1 MSTEYLFPALKITKI
16 GYDEKGEAVKISKI
30 EKLIL
35 IGLADRAD
43 EQGSCYPSKRDLAN
57 IAVCSEKTVQRTIQ
71 TLQEKGFMKVQAR
84 AIDGRQT
91 SNRYFLSLDRMMQ
104 AMVFSR
110 GDTMSPRVG
119 HSDSPEGDTMSPR
132 VGHSDSP
139 EGDTMS
145 HEPHIGTS
153 HLTSQKE
160 PHTLRAAAS
169 ETAGE
174 LFEQFRAAYPASR
187 RKTEVKQAKAQ
198 FTAALKKVDSPQ
210 VLIDAAAAY
219 ATYCQVQGTEPRYI
233 KGMWRWLRDERWMD
247 EYEANQQFMSKA
259 SRMRARMGVHSPW
272 FPEATAPTTNPFQ
285 HQPASVALEAPRYD
299 NQNILEVK
307 AS

>member
-1 MSTEYLFPALKITKI
+1 MSTKYLFPALAIEDGIT
-16 GYDEKGEAVKISKI
+16 AH
-30 EKLIL
+30 EKLVL
-35 IGLADRAD
+35 IALADMAD
-43 EQGSCYPSKRDLAN
+43 DDGICWPAMKKVAKKSLCSKRTA
-57 IAVCSEKTVQRTIQ
+57 Q
-71 TLQEKGFMKVQAR
+71 R
-84 AIDGRQT
+84 AIGRFEDMQILSKTERPKEQKRNDSNLYQLDFMALIHMTNSVLKGDTVSPTGRQGDT
-91 SNRYFLSLDRMMQ
+91 H
-104 AMVFSR
+104 R
-110 GDTMSPRVG
+110 GDTVSPTGRQ
-119 HSDSPEGDTMSPR
+119 GDTQ
-132 VGHSDSP
+132 V
-139 EGDTMS
+139 GDTVTP
-145 HEPHIGTS
+145 ETIN
-153 HLTSQKE
+153 KE
-160 PHTLRAAAS
+160 PTNRTYQEPITGTGAASAAAS
-169 ETAGE
+169 EPVGE

-219 ATYCQVQGTEPRYI
+219 ANWCQVQGTEPRYI

-285 HQPASVALEAPRYD
+285 HQTAPVALEAPRYD

>member
-119 HSDSPEGDTMSPR
+119 HSDSPEGDTMS
-132 VGHSDSP
+132 
-139 EGDTMS
+139 

-160 PHTLRAAAS
+160 PHTLRAAVS

-187 RKTEVKQAKAQ
+187 RKTEVKLAKAQ

-219 ATYCQVQGTEPRYI
+219 ANWCQVQGTEPRYI

-285 HQPASVALEAPRYD
+285 HQTAPVALEAPRYD

>member
-1 MSTEYLFPALKITKI
+1 MSTKYLFPALAIEEGIT
-16 GYDEKGEAVKISKI
+16 AH
-30 EKLIL
+30 EKLVL
-35 IGLADRAD
+35 IALADMAD
-43 EQGSCYPSKRDLAN
+43 DDGICWPAMKKVAKKSLCSKRTA
-57 IAVCSEKTVQRTIQ
+57 Q
-71 TLQEKGFMKVQAR
+71 R
-84 AIDGRQT
+84 AIGRFEDMQILSKTERPKEQKRNDSNLYQLDFMALIHMTNSVLKGDTVSPTGRQGDT
-91 SNRYFLSLDRMMQ
+91 H
-104 AMVFSR
+104 R
-110 GDTMSPRVG
+110 GDTVSPTGRQ
-119 HSDSPEGDTMSPR
+119 GDTQ
-132 VGHSDSP
+132 V
-139 EGDTMS
+139 GDTVTPETINK
-145 HEPHIGTS
+145 EPTNRTYQEPITGTS
-153 HLTSQKE
+153 AAS
-160 PHTLRAAAS
+160 AAAS

-219 ATYCQVQGTEPRYI
+219 ANWCQVQGTEPRYI

-285 HQPASVALEAPRYD
+285 HQPAPVALEAPRYD

>member
-1 MSTEYLFPALKITKI
+1 MSTKYLFPALAIEDGIT
-16 GYDEKGEAVKISKI
+16 AH
-30 EKLIL
+30 EKLVL
-35 IGLADRAD
+35 IALADMAD
-43 EQGSCYPSKRDLAN
+43 DDGICWPAMKKVAKKSLCSKRTA
-57 IAVCSEKTVQRTIQ
+57 Q
-71 TLQEKGFMKVQAR
+71 R
-84 AIDGRQT
+84 AIGRFEDMQILSKTERPKEQKRNDSNLYQLDFMALIHMTNSVLKGDTVSPTGRQGDT
-91 SNRYFLSLDRMMQ
+91 H
-104 AMVFSR
+104 R
-110 GDTMSPRVG
+110 GDTVSPTGRQ
-119 HSDSPEGDTMSPR
+119 GDTQ
-132 VGHSDSP
+132 V
-139 EGDTMS
+139 GDTVTP
-145 HEPHIGTS
+145 ETIN
-153 HLTSQKE
+153 KE
-160 PHTLRAAAS
+160 PTNRTYQEPITGTGAASAAAS

-187 RKTEVKQAKAQ
+187 RKTEVKQAKTQ

-219 ATYCQVQGTEPRYI
+219 ANWCQVQGTEPRYI

-285 HQPASVALEAPRYD
+285 HQTAPVALEAPRYD

>member
-1 MSTEYLFPALKITKI
+1 MSTKYLFPALAIEDGIT
-16 GYDEKGEAVKISKI
+16 AH
-30 EKLIL
+30 EKLVL
-35 IGLADRAD
+35 IALADMAD
-43 EQGSCYPSKRDLAN
+43 DDGICWPAMKKVAKKSLCSKRTA
-57 IAVCSEKTVQRTIQ
+57 Q
-71 TLQEKGFMKVQAR
+71 R
-84 AIDGRQT
+84 AIGRFEDMQILSKTERPKEQKRNDSNLYQLDFIALIHMTNSVLKGDTVSPTGRQGDT
-91 SNRYFLSLDRMMQ
+91 H
-104 AMVFSR
+104 R
-110 GDTMSPRVG
+110 GDTVSPTGRQ
-119 HSDSPEGDTMSPR
+119 GDTQ
-132 VGHSDSP
+132 V
-139 EGDTMS
+139 GDTVTP
-145 HEPHIGTS
+145 ETIN
-153 HLTSQKE
+153 KE
-160 PHTLRAAAS
+160 PTNRTYQEPITGTGAASAAAS
-169 ETAGE
+169 EPVGE

-219 ATYCQVQGTEPRYI
+219 ANWCQVQGTEPRYI

-285 HQPASVALEAPRYD
+285 HQTAPVALEAPRYD

>member
-1 MSTEYLFPALKITKI
+1 MSTKYLFPALAIEEGIT
-16 GYDEKGEAVKISKI
+16 AH
-30 EKLIL
+30 EKLVL
-35 IGLADRAD
+35 IALADMAD
-43 EQGSCYPSKRDLAN
+43 DDGICWPAMKKVAKKSLCSKRTA
-57 IAVCSEKTVQRTIQ
+57 Q
-71 TLQEKGFMKVQAR
+71 R
-84 AIDGRQT
+84 AIGRFEDMQILSKTERPKEQKRNDSNLYQLDFMALIHMTNSVLKGDTVSPTGRQGDT
-91 SNRYFLSLDRMMQ
+91 H
-104 AMVFSR
+104 R
-110 GDTMSPRVG
+110 GDTVSPTGRQ
-119 HSDSPEGDTMSPR
+119 GDTQ
-132 VGHSDSP
+132 V
-139 EGDTMS
+139 GDTVTPETINK
-145 HEPHIGTS
+145 EPTNRTYQEPITGTS
-153 HLTSQKE
+153 AAS
-160 PHTLRAAAS
+160 AAAS

-219 ATYCQVQGTEPRYI
+219 ANYCQVQGTEPRYI

-272 FPEATAPTTNPFQ
+272 FPEATATTGNPFQ
-285 HQPASVALEAPRYD
+285 HQTAPAALTPRYD

>member
-1 MSTEYLFPALKITKI
+1 MSTKYLFPALAIEDGIT
-16 GYDEKGEAVKISKI
+16 AH
-30 EKLIL
+30 EKLVL
-35 IGLADRAD
+35 IALADMAD
-43 EQGSCYPSKRDLAN
+43 DDGICWPAMKKVAKKSLCSKRTA
-57 IAVCSEKTVQRTIQ
+57 Q
-71 TLQEKGFMKVQAR
+71 R
-84 AIDGRQT
+84 AIGRFEDMQILSKTERPKEQKRNDSNLYQLDFMALIHMTNSVLKGDTVSPTGRQGDT
-91 SNRYFLSLDRMMQ
+91 H
-104 AMVFSR
+104 R
-110 GDTMSPRVG
+110 GDTVSPTGRQGDIQV
-119 HSDSPEGDTMSPR
+119 GDT
-132 VGHSDSP
+132 VTP
-139 EGDTMS
+139 ET
-145 HEPHIGTS
+145 IN
-153 HLTSQKE
+153 KE
-160 PHTLRAAAS
+160 PTNRTYQEPITGTGAASAAAS
-169 ETAGE
+169 EPVGE

-219 ATYCQVQGTEPRYI
+219 ANWCQVQGTEPRYI

-285 HQPASVALEAPRYD
+285 HQPAPVALEAPRYD

>member
-1 MSTEYLFPALKITKI
+1 MSTKYLFPALAIEDGIT
-16 GYDEKGEAVKISKI
+16 AH
-30 EKLIL
+30 EKLVL
-35 IGLADRAD
+35 IALADMAD
-43 EQGSCYPSKRDLAN
+43 DDGICWPAMKKVAKKSLCSKRTA
-57 IAVCSEKTVQRTIQ
+57 Q
-71 TLQEKGFMKVQAR
+71 R
-84 AIDGRQT
+84 AIGRFEDMQILSKTERPKEQKRNDSNLYQLDFMALIHMTNSVLKGDTVSPTGRQSDT
-91 SNRYFLSLDRMMQ
+91 H
-104 AMVFSR
+104 R
-110 GDTMSPRVG
+110 GDTVSPTGRQ
-119 HSDSPEGDTMSPR
+119 SDTQVGDT
-132 VGHSDSP
+132 VTP
-139 EGDTMS
+139 ET
-145 HEPHIGTS
+145 IN
-153 HLTSQKE
+153 KE
-160 PHTLRAAAS
+160 PTNRTYQEPITGTGAASVAAS

-187 RKTEVKQAKAQ
+187 RKTEVKQARSQ

-219 ATYCQVQGTEPRYI
+219 ANYCQVQGTEPRYI

-285 HQPASVALEAPRYD
+285 HQTAPVALEAPRYD

>member
-119 HSDSPEGDTMSPR
+119 HSDSPEGDTMS
-132 VGHSDSP
+132 
-139 EGDTMS
+139 

-160 PHTLRAAAS
+160 PHTLRAAVS
-169 ETAGE
+169 ETVGE

-219 ATYCQVQGTEPRYI
+219 ANYCQVQGTEPRYI

-272 FPEATAPTTNPFQ
+272 FPEATTPTTNPFQ
-285 HQPASVALEAPRYD
+285 HQPAPVALEAPRYD

>member
-1 MSTEYLFPALKITKI
+1 MSTKYLFPALAIEDGIT
-16 GYDEKGEAVKISKI
+16 AH
-30 EKLIL
+30 EKLVL
-35 IGLADRAD
+35 IALADMAD
-43 EQGSCYPSKRDLAN
+43 DDGICWPAMKKVAKKSLCSKRTA
-57 IAVCSEKTVQRTIQ
+57 Q
-71 TLQEKGFMKVQAR
+71 R
-84 AIDGRQT
+84 AIGRFEDMQILSKTERPKEQKRNDSNLYQLDFMALIHMTNSVLKGDTVSPSGRQGDT
-91 SNRYFLSLDRMMQ
+91 H
-104 AMVFSR
+104 R
-110 GDTMSPRVG
+110 GDTVSPSGRQ
-119 HSDSPEGDTMSPR
+119 GDTQ
-132 VGHSDSP
+132 V
-139 EGDTMS
+139 GDTVTP
-145 HEPHIGTS
+145 ETIN
-153 HLTSQKE
+153 KE
-160 PHTLRAAAS
+160 PTNRTYQEPITGTGAASAAAS

-198 FTAALKKVDSPQ
+198 FTAALKKVDTPQ

-219 ATYCQVQGTEPRYI
+219 ANWCQVQGTEPRYI

-285 HQPASVALEAPRYD
+285 HQTAPVALEAPRYD

>member
-1 MSTEYLFPALKITKI
+1 MSTKYLFPALAIEEGIT
-16 GYDEKGEAVKISKI
+16 AH
-30 EKLIL
+30 EKLVL
-35 IGLADRAD
+35 IALADMAD
-43 EQGSCYPSKRDLAN
+43 DDGICWPAMKKVAKKSLCSKRTA
-57 IAVCSEKTVQRTIQ
+57 Q
-71 TLQEKGFMKVQAR
+71 R
-84 AIDGRQT
+84 AIGRFEDMQILSKTERPKEQKRNDSNLYQLDFMALIHMTNSVLKGDTVSPTGRQ
-91 SNRYFLSLDRMMQ
+91 
-104 AMVFSR
+104 
-110 GDTMSPRVG
+110 GDTQV
-119 HSDSPEGDTMSPR
+119 GDT
-132 VGHSDSP
+132 VTP
-139 EGDTMS
+139 ETINK
-145 HEPHIGTS
+145 EPTNRTYQEPITGTS
-153 HLTSQKE
+153 AAS
-160 PHTLRAAAS
+160 AAAS

-187 RKTEVKQAKAQ
+187 RKTEVKQARSQ

-219 ATYCQVQGTEPRYI
+219 ANYCQVQGTEPRYI

-285 HQPASVALEAPRYD
+285 HQTAPVALEAPRYD

>member
-119 HSDSPEGDTMSPR
+119 HSDSPEGDTMS
-132 VGHSDSP
+132 
-139 EGDTMS
+139 

-219 ATYCQVQGTEPRYI
+219 ANYCQVQGTEPRYI

-272 FPEATAPTTNPFQ
+272 FPEATATTGNPFQ
-285 HQPASVALEAPRYD
+285 HQTAPAALTPRYD

>member
-119 HSDSPEGDTMSPR
+119 HSDSPEGDTMS
-132 VGHSDSP
+132 
-139 EGDTMS
+139 

-160 PHTLRAAAS
+160 PHTLRAATS

-187 RKTEVKQAKAQ
+187 RKTEVKQARSQ

-219 ATYCQVQGTEPRYI
+219 ANWCQVQGTEPRYI

>member
-119 HSDSPEGDTMSPR
+119 HSDSPEGDTMS
-132 VGHSDSP
+132 
-139 EGDTMS
+139 

-169 ETAGE
+169 ESAGE

-219 ATYCQVQGTEPRYI
+219 ANWCQVQGTEPRYI

>member
-1 MSTEYLFPALKITKI
+1 MSTKYLFPALAIEDGIT
-16 GYDEKGEAVKISKI
+16 AH
-30 EKLIL
+30 EKLVL
-35 IGLADRAD
+35 IALADMAD
-43 EQGSCYPSKRDLAN
+43 DDGICWPAMKKVAKKSLCSKRTA
-57 IAVCSEKTVQRTIQ
+57 Q
-71 TLQEKGFMKVQAR
+71 R
-84 AIDGRQT
+84 AIGRFEDMQILSKTERPKEQKRNDSNLYQLDFMALIHMTNSVLKGDTVSPTGRQSDT
-91 SNRYFLSLDRMMQ
+91 Q
-104 AMVFSR
+104 V
-110 GDTMSPRVG
+110 GDTVT
-119 HSDSPEGDTMSPR
+119 PETINK
-132 VGHSDSP
+132 
-139 EGDTMS
+139 
-145 HEPHIGTS
+145 EPTNRTYQEPITGTS
-153 HLTSQKE
+153 AAS
-160 PHTLRAAAS
+160 AAAS

-219 ATYCQVQGTEPRYI
+219 ANYCQVQGTEPRYI

-272 FPEATAPTTNPFQ
+272 FPEATATTGNPFQ
-285 HQPASVALEAPRYD
+285 HQHAPVALEAPRYD

>member
-1 MSTEYLFPALKITKI
+1 MSTKYLFPALAIEEGIT
-16 GYDEKGEAVKISKI
+16 AH
-30 EKLIL
+30 EKLVL
-35 IGLADRAD
+35 IALADMAD
-43 EQGSCYPSKRDLAN
+43 DDGICWPAMKKVAKKSLCSKRTA
-57 IAVCSEKTVQRTIQ
+57 Q
-71 TLQEKGFMKVQAR
+71 R
-84 AIDGRQT
+84 AIGRFEDMQILSKTERPKEQKRNDSNLYQLDFMALIHITNSVLKGDTVSPTGRQGDT
-91 SNRYFLSLDRMMQ
+91 H
-104 AMVFSR
+104 R
-110 GDTMSPRVG
+110 GDTVSPTGRQ
-119 HSDSPEGDTMSPR
+119 GDTQ
-132 VGHSDSP
+132 V
-139 EGDTMS
+139 GDTVTPETINK
-145 HEPHIGTS
+145 EPTNRTYQEPITGTS
-153 HLTSQKE
+153 AAS
-160 PHTLRAAAS
+160 AAAS

-219 ATYCQVQGTEPRYI
+219 ANYCQVQGTEPRYI

-272 FPEATAPTTNPFQ
+272 FPEATATTGNPFQ
-285 HQPASVALEAPRYD
+285 HQTAPAALTPRYD

>member
-119 HSDSPEGDTMSPR
+119 HSDSPEGDTMS
-132 VGHSDSP
+132 
-139 EGDTMS
+139 

-187 RKTEVKQAKAQ
+187 RKTEVKQARSQ

-272 FPEATAPTTNPFQ
+272 FPEATVPTTNSFQ
-285 HQPASVALEAPRYD
+285 HQPAPVALEAPRYD

>member
-1 MSTEYLFPALKITKI
+1 MSTKYLFPALAIEEGIT
-16 GYDEKGEAVKISKI
+16 AH
-30 EKLIL
+30 EKLVL
-35 IGLADRAD
+35 IALADMAD
-43 EQGSCYPSKRDLAN
+43 DDGICWPAMKKVAKKSLCSKRTA
-57 IAVCSEKTVQRTIQ
+57 Q
-71 TLQEKGFMKVQAR
+71 R
-84 AIDGRQT
+84 AIGRFEDMQILSKTERPKEQKRNDSNLYQLDFMALIHMTNSVLKGDTVTPTGRQGDT
-91 SNRYFLSLDRMMQ
+91 H
-104 AMVFSR
+104 R
-110 GDTMSPRVG
+110 GDMVSPTGRQ
-119 HSDSPEGDTMSPR
+119 GDTQ
-132 VGHSDSP
+132 V
-139 EGDTMS
+139 GDTVTPETINK
-145 HEPHIGTS
+145 EPTNRTYQEPITGTS
-153 HLTSQKE
+153 AAS
-160 PHTLRAAAS
+160 AAAS

-219 ATYCQVQGTEPRYI
+219 ANYCQVQGTEPRYI

-285 HQPASVALEAPRYD
+285 HQTAPVALEAPRYD

>member
-1 MSTEYLFPALKITKI
+1 MSTKYLFPALAIEEGIT
-16 GYDEKGEAVKISKI
+16 AH
-30 EKLIL
+30 EKLVL
-35 IGLADRAD
+35 IALADMAD
-43 EQGSCYPSKRDLAN
+43 DDGVCWPAMKKVAKKSLCSKRTA
-57 IAVCSEKTVQRTIQ
+57 Q
-71 TLQEKGFMKVQAR
+71 R
-84 AIDGRQT
+84 AIGRFEDMQILSKT
-91 SNRYFLSLDRMMQ
+91 ERPKEQKRNDSNLYQLDFMTLIHMTNS
-104 AMVFSR
+104 VLR
-110 GDTMSPRVG
+110 GDTVSPSGRQ
-119 HSDSPEGDTMSPR
+119 GDTHR
-132 VGHSDSP
+132 
-139 EGDTMS
+139 GDTVS
-145 HEPHIGTS
+145 PSGRQGDAQVGDTVTPETIN
-153 HLTSQKE
+153 KE
-160 PHTLRAAAS
+160 PTNRTYQEPITGTGAASAAAS

-187 RKTEVKQAKAQ
+187 RKTEVKQARSQ

-219 ATYCQVQGTEPRYI
+219 ANYCQVQGTEPRYI

-285 HQPASVALEAPRYD
+285 HQTAPVALEVPRYD

>member
-1 MSTEYLFPALKITKI
+1 MSTKYLFPALAIEEGIT
-16 GYDEKGEAVKISKI
+16 AH
-30 EKLIL
+30 EKLVL
-35 IGLADRAD
+35 IALADMAD
-43 EQGSCYPSKRDLAN
+43 DDGICWPAMKKVAKKSLCSKRTA
-57 IAVCSEKTVQRTIQ
+57 Q
-71 TLQEKGFMKVQAR
+71 R
-84 AIDGRQT
+84 AIGRFEDMQILSKT
-91 SNRYFLSLDRMMQ
+91 ERPKEQKRNDSNLYQLDFMALIHMTNS
-104 AMVFSR
+104 VLR
-110 GDTMSPRVG
+110 GDTVSPTGRQ
-119 HSDSPEGDTMSPR
+119 SDTHRGDTVSPTGR
-132 VGHSDSP
+132 QSDTQV
-139 EGDTMS
+139 GDTVTP
-145 HEPHIGTS
+145 ETIN
-153 HLTSQKE
+153 KE
-160 PHTLRAAAS
+160 PTNRTYQEPITGTGAASAAVS

-187 RKTEVKQAKAQ
+187 RKTEVKQARSQ

-219 ATYCQVQGTEPRYI
+219 ANYCQVQGTEPRYI

-285 HQPASVALEAPRYD
+285 HQTAPVALEAPRYD
-299 NQNILEVK
+299 NQSILEVK

>member
-1 MSTEYLFPALKITKI
+1 MSTKYLFPALAIEDGIT
-16 GYDEKGEAVKISKI
+16 AH
-30 EKLIL
+30 EKLVL
-35 IGLADRAD
+35 IALADMAD
-43 EQGSCYPSKRDLAN
+43 DDGICWPAMKKVAKKSLCSKRTA
-57 IAVCSEKTVQRTIQ
+57 Q
-71 TLQEKGFMKVQAR
+71 R
-84 AIDGRQT
+84 AIGRFEDMQILSKTERPKEQKRNDSNLYQLDFMALIHMTNSVLKGDTVSPSGRQ
-91 SNRYFLSLDRMMQ
+91 
-104 AMVFSR
+104 
-110 GDTMSPRVG
+110 GDTQV
-119 HSDSPEGDTMSPR
+119 GDT
-132 VGHSDSP
+132 VTP
-139 EGDTMS
+139 ET
-145 HEPHIGTS
+145 IN
-153 HLTSQKE
+153 KE
-160 PHTLRAAAS
+160 PTNRTYQEPITGTGAASAAAS

-219 ATYCQVQGTEPRYI
+219 ANWCQVQGTEPRYI

>member
-1 MSTEYLFPALKITKI
+1 MSTKYLFPALAIEDGIT
-16 GYDEKGEAVKISKI
+16 AH
-30 EKLIL
+30 EKLVL
-35 IGLADRAD
+35 IALADMAD
-43 EQGSCYPSKRDLAN
+43 DDGICWPAMKKVAKKSLCSKRTA
-57 IAVCSEKTVQRTIQ
+57 Q
-71 TLQEKGFMKVQAR
+71 R
-84 AIDGRQT
+84 AIGRFEDMQILSKTERPKEQKRNDSNLYQLDFMALIHMTNSVLKGDTVSPTGRQGDT
-91 SNRYFLSLDRMMQ
+91 H
-104 AMVFSR
+104 R
-110 GDTMSPRVG
+110 GDTVSPTGRQ
-119 HSDSPEGDTMSPR
+119 GDTQ
-132 VGHSDSP
+132 V
-139 EGDTMS
+139 GDTVTP
-145 HEPHIGTS
+145 ETIN
-153 HLTSQKE
+153 KE
-160 PHTLRAAAS
+160 PTNRTYQEPITGTGAASAAAS

-219 ATYCQVQGTEPRYI
+219 ANYCQVQGTEPRYI
-233 KGMWRWLRDERWMD
+233 KGMWRWLRDERWTD

-285 HQPASVALEAPRYD
+285 HQPAPVALEAPRYD

>member
-160 PHTLRAAAS
+160 PHTLRAATS

-187 RKTEVKQAKAQ
+187 RKTEVKQARSQ

-219 ATYCQVQGTEPRYI
+219 ANWCQVQGTEPRYI

>member
-1 MSTEYLFPALKITKI
+1 
-16 GYDEKGEAVKISKI
+16 
-30 EKLIL
+30 
-35 IGLADRAD
+35 
-43 EQGSCYPSKRDLAN
+43 
-57 IAVCSEKTVQRTIQ
+57 
-71 TLQEKGFMKVQAR
+71 MKQAR
-84 AIDGRQT
+84 
-91 SNRYFLSLDRMMQ
+91 S
-104 AMVFSR
+104 
-110 GDTMSPRVG
+110 
-119 HSDSPEGDTMSPR
+119 
-132 VGHSDSP
+132 
-139 EGDTMS
+139 
-145 HEPHIGTS
+145 
-153 HLTSQKE
+153 
-160 PHTLRAAAS
+160 
-169 ETAGE
+169 
-174 LFEQFRAAYPASR
+174 
-187 RKTEVKQAKAQ
+187 Q

-219 ATYCQVQGTEPRYI
+219 ANWCQVQGTEPRYI

>member
-1 MSTEYLFPALKITKI
+1 MSTKYLFPALAIEDGIT
-16 GYDEKGEAVKISKI
+16 AH
-30 EKLIL
+30 EKLVL
-35 IGLADRAD
+35 IALADMAD
-43 EQGSCYPSKRDLAN
+43 DDGICWPAMKKVAKKSLCSKRTA
-57 IAVCSEKTVQRTIQ
+57 Q
-71 TLQEKGFMKVQAR
+71 R
-84 AIDGRQT
+84 AIGRFEDMQILSKTERPKEQKRNDSNLYQLDFMALIHMTNSVLKGDTVSPTGRQGDT
-91 SNRYFLSLDRMMQ
+91 H
-104 AMVFSR
+104 R
-110 GDTMSPRVG
+110 GDTVSPTGRQ
-119 HSDSPEGDTMSPR
+119 GDTQ
-132 VGHSDSP
+132 V
-139 EGDTMS
+139 GDTVTP
-145 HEPHIGTS
+145 ETIN
-153 HLTSQKE
+153 KE
-160 PHTLRAAAS
+160 PTNRTYQEPITGTGAASAAAS

-219 ATYCQVQGTEPRYI
+219 ANWCQVQGTEPRYI

-285 HQPASVALEAPRYD
+285 HHPAPVALEAPRYD

>member
-1 MSTEYLFPALKITKI
+1 MSTKYLFPALAIEDGIT
-16 GYDEKGEAVKISKI
+16 AH
-30 EKLIL
+30 EKLVL
-35 IGLADRAD
+35 IALADMAD
-43 EQGSCYPSKRDLAN
+43 DDGICWPAMKKVAKKSLCSKRTA
-57 IAVCSEKTVQRTIQ
+57 Q
-71 TLQEKGFMKVQAR
+71 R
-84 AIDGRQT
+84 AIGRFEDMQILSKTERPKEQKRNDSNLYQLDFMALIHMTNSVLKGDTVSPTGRQSDT
-91 SNRYFLSLDRMMQ
+91 H
-104 AMVFSR
+104 R
-110 GDTMSPRVG
+110 GDTVSPTGRQ
-119 HSDSPEGDTMSPR
+119 SDTQVGDT
-132 VGHSDSP
+132 VTP
-139 EGDTMS
+139 ET
-145 HEPHIGTS
+145 IN
-153 HLTSQKE
+153 KE
-160 PHTLRAAAS
+160 PTNRTYQEPITGTGAASAAAS
-169 ETAGE
+169 EPVGE

-219 ATYCQVQGTEPRYI
+219 ASYCQVQGTEPRYI

-285 HQPASVALEAPRYD
+285 HQPATVALEAPRYD

>member
-1 MSTEYLFPALKITKI
+1 MSTKYLFPALAIEDGIT
-16 GYDEKGEAVKISKI
+16 AH
-30 EKLIL
+30 EKLVL
-35 IGLADRAD
+35 IALADMAD
-43 EQGSCYPSKRDLAN
+43 DDGICWPAMKKVAKKSLCSKRTA
-57 IAVCSEKTVQRTIQ
+57 Q
-71 TLQEKGFMKVQAR
+71 R
-84 AIDGRQT
+84 AIGRFEDMQILSKTERPKEQKRNDSNLYQLDFMALIHMTNSVLKGDTVSPTGRQSDT
-91 SNRYFLSLDRMMQ
+91 H
-104 AMVFSR
+104 R
-110 GDTMSPRVG
+110 GDTVSPTGRQ
-119 HSDSPEGDTMSPR
+119 SDTQVGDT
-132 VGHSDSP
+132 VTP
-139 EGDTMS
+139 ET
-145 HEPHIGTS
+145 IN
-153 HLTSQKE
+153 KE
-160 PHTLRAAAS
+160 PTNRTYQEPITGTGAASAAAS
-169 ETAGE
+169 EPVGE

-272 FPEATAPTTNPFQ
+272 FPEATATTGNPFQ
-285 HQPASVALEAPRYD
+285 HQPAPVALEAPQYD

>member
-119 HSDSPEGDTMSPR
+119 HSDSPEGDTMS
-132 VGHSDSP
+132 
-139 EGDTMS
+139 

-219 ATYCQVQGTEPRYI
+219 ANWCQVQGTEPRYI

-285 HQPASVALEAPRYD
+285 HQPAPVALEAPRYD

>member
-119 HSDSPEGDTMSPR
+119 HSDSPEGDTMS
-132 VGHSDSP
+132 
-139 EGDTMS
+139 

-160 PHTLRAAAS
+160 PHTLRAAVS

-219 ATYCQVQGTEPRYI
+219 ANWCQVQGTEPRYI

-272 FPEATAPTTNPFQ
+272 FPEATATTNPFQ

>member
-1 MSTEYLFPALKITKI
+1 MSTKYLFPALAIEDGIT
-16 GYDEKGEAVKISKI
+16 AH
-30 EKLIL
+30 EKLVL
-35 IGLADRAD
+35 IALADMAD
-43 EQGSCYPSKRDLAN
+43 DDGICWPAMKKVAKKSLCSKRTA
-57 IAVCSEKTVQRTIQ
+57 Q
-71 TLQEKGFMKVQAR
+71 R
-84 AIDGRQT
+84 AIGRFEDMQILSKTERPKEQKRNDSNLYQLDFMALIHMTNSVLKGDTVSPTGRQ
-91 SNRYFLSLDRMMQ
+91 
-104 AMVFSR
+104 
-110 GDTMSPRVG
+110 GDTQV
-119 HSDSPEGDTMSPR
+119 GDT
-132 VGHSDSP
+132 VTP
-139 EGDTMS
+139 ETINK
-145 HEPHIGTS
+145 EPTNRTYQEPITGTS
-153 HLTSQKE
+153 AAS
-160 PHTLRAAAS
+160 AAAS

-198 FTAALKKVDSPQ
+198 FMAALKKVDSPQ

-219 ATYCQVQGTEPRYI
+219 ANYCQVQGTEPRYI

-272 FPEATAPTTNPFQ
+272 FPEATATTGNPFQ
-285 HQPASVALEAPRYD
+285 HQPAPVALEAPRYD

>member
-1 MSTEYLFPALKITKI
+1 M
-16 GYDEKGEAVKISKI
+16 KISKI

-119 HSDSPEGDTMSPR
+119 HSDSPEGDTMS
-132 VGHSDSP
+132 
-139 EGDTMS
+139 

-160 PHTLRAAAS
+160 PHTLRAAVS

-219 ATYCQVQGTEPRYI
+219 ASYCQVQGTEPRYI

-272 FPEATAPTTNPFQ
+272 FPEATAPTGNPFQ

>member
-1 MSTEYLFPALKITKI
+1 MSTKYLFPALAIEDGIT
-16 GYDEKGEAVKISKI
+16 AH
-30 EKLIL
+30 EKLVL
-35 IGLADRAD
+35 IALADMAD
-43 EQGSCYPSKRDLAN
+43 DDGICWPAMKKVAKKSLCSKRTA
-57 IAVCSEKTVQRTIQ
+57 Q
-71 TLQEKGFMKVQAR
+71 R
-84 AIDGRQT
+84 AIGRFEDMQILSKTERPKEQKRNDSNLYQLDFMALIHMTNSVLKGDTLSPTGRQSDT
-91 SNRYFLSLDRMMQ
+91 H
-104 AMVFSR
+104 R
-110 GDTMSPRVG
+110 GDTVSPTGRQ
-119 HSDSPEGDTMSPR
+119 GDTQ
-132 VGHSDSP
+132 V
-139 EGDTMS
+139 GDTVTP
-145 HEPHIGTS
+145 ETIN
-153 HLTSQKE
+153 KE
-160 PHTLRAAAS
+160 PTNRTYQEPITGTGAASAAVS

-219 ATYCQVQGTEPRYI
+219 ANWCQVQGTEPRYI
-233 KGMWRWLRDERWMD
+233 KSMWRWLRDERWMD

>member
-1 MSTEYLFPALKITKI
+1 MSTKYLFPALAIEDGIT
-16 GYDEKGEAVKISKI
+16 AH
-30 EKLIL
+30 EKLVL
-35 IGLADRAD
+35 IALADMAD
-43 EQGSCYPSKRDLAN
+43 DDGICWPAMKKVAKKSLCSKRTA
-57 IAVCSEKTVQRTIQ
+57 Q
-71 TLQEKGFMKVQAR
+71 R
-84 AIDGRQT
+84 AIGRFEDMQILSKTERPKEQKRNDSNLYQLDFMALIHMTNSVLKGDTVSPTGRQGDT
-91 SNRYFLSLDRMMQ
+91 H
-104 AMVFSR
+104 R
-110 GDTMSPRVG
+110 GDTVSPTGRQ
-119 HSDSPEGDTMSPR
+119 GDTQ
-132 VGHSDSP
+132 V
-139 EGDTMS
+139 GDTVTP
-145 HEPHIGTS
+145 ETIN
-153 HLTSQKE
+153 KE
-160 PHTLRAAAS
+160 PTNRTYQEPITGTGAASAAAS

-219 ATYCQVQGTEPRYI
+219 ANYCQVQGTEPRYI

>member
-1 MSTEYLFPALKITKI
+1 MSTKYLFPALAIEDGIT
-16 GYDEKGEAVKISKI
+16 AH
-30 EKLIL
+30 EKLVL
-35 IGLADRAD
+35 IALADMAD
-43 EQGSCYPSKRDLAN
+43 DDGICWPAMKKVAKKSLCSKRTA
-57 IAVCSEKTVQRTIQ
+57 Q
-71 TLQEKGFMKVQAR
+71 R
-84 AIDGRQT
+84 AIGRFEDMQILSKTERPKEQKRNDSNLYQLDFMALIHMTNSVLKGDTVSPTGRQ
-91 SNRYFLSLDRMMQ
+91 
-104 AMVFSR
+104 
-110 GDTMSPRVG
+110 GDTQV
-119 HSDSPEGDTMSPR
+119 GDT
-132 VGHSDSP
+132 VTP
-139 EGDTMS
+139 ET
-145 HEPHIGTS
+145 IN
-153 HLTSQKE
+153 KE
-160 PHTLRAAAS
+160 PTNRTYQEPITGTGAASAAAS

-219 ATYCQVQGTEPRYI
+219 ANWCQVQGTEPRYI

>member
-1 MSTEYLFPALKITKI
+1 
-16 GYDEKGEAVKISKI
+16 
-30 EKLIL
+30 
-35 IGLADRAD
+35 
-43 EQGSCYPSKRDLAN
+43 
-57 IAVCSEKTVQRTIQ
+57 
-71 TLQEKGFMKVQAR
+71 
-84 AIDGRQT
+84 
-91 SNRYFLSLDRMMQ
+91 
-104 AMVFSR
+104 
-110 GDTMSPRVG
+110 
-119 HSDSPEGDTMSPR
+119 
-132 VGHSDSP
+132 
-139 EGDTMS
+139 MS

-160 PHTLRAAAS
+160 PHTLRAAVS

-187 RKTEVKQAKAQ
+187 RKTEVKQARSQ

-219 ATYCQVQGTEPRYI
+219 ANYCQVQGTEPRYI
-233 KGMWRWLRDERWMD
+233 KGMWRWLRDERWTD

-272 FPEATAPTTNPFQ
+272 FPEATATTGNPFQ
-285 HQPASVALEAPRYD
+285 HQPAPVALEAPRYD

>member
-1 MSTEYLFPALKITKI
+1 MSTKYLFPALAIEDGIT
-16 GYDEKGEAVKISKI
+16 AH
-30 EKLIL
+30 EKLVL
-35 IGLADRAD
+35 IALADMAD
-43 EQGSCYPSKRDLAN
+43 DDGICWPAMKKVAKKSLCSKRTA
-57 IAVCSEKTVQRTIQ
+57 Q
-71 TLQEKGFMKVQAR
+71 R
-84 AIDGRQT
+84 AIGRFEDMQILSKTERPKEQKRNDSNLYQLDFMALIHMTNSVLKGDTVSPTGRQSDT
-91 SNRYFLSLDRMMQ
+91 H
-104 AMVFSR
+104 R
-110 GDTMSPRVG
+110 GDTVSPTGRQ
-119 HSDSPEGDTMSPR
+119 SDTQVGDT
-132 VGHSDSP
+132 VTP
-139 EGDTMS
+139 ET
-145 HEPHIGTS
+145 IN
-153 HLTSQKE
+153 KE
-160 PHTLRAAAS
+160 PTNRTYQEPITGTGAASVAAS
-169 ETAGE
+169 EPVGE

-219 ATYCQVQGTEPRYI
+219 ANWCQVQGTEPRYI

-272 FPEATAPTTNPFQ
+272 FPEATATTGNPFQ
-285 HQPASVALEAPRYD
+285 HQTAPVALEAPRYD